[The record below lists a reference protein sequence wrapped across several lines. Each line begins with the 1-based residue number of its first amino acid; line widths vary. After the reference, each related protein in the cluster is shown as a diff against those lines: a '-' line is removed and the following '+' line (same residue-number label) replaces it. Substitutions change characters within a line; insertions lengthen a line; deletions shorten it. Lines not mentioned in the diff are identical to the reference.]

1 MQAHYDVTVIG
12 AGPAGATAAI
22 AFARRGATVLLAEAN
37 PKAASRFAGE
47 WMHPPGVRVLERLGL
62 LPLQAARGQEH
73 GRGFVV
79 FPDDGDTPVRLPYPD
94 GAVGFSFEHGSFVE
108 ELRVRAD
115 STPGIDYVPGARVVA
130 IEGDGVR
137 ILHATLGER
146 TVATGF
152 VVGAEGRARSVSRGH
167 LGLPDHSTPLSWMAG
182 VDLRGVT
189 LPFEGYGHV
198 ILGGPGPILLYPIGE
213 DRARACL
220 DIPLDRCPA
229 RRDTA
234 LLWRMFGPV
243 LPEGLVEPFREAL
256 QAKRVVW
263 TSTRFRPHA
272 HYGHGKVALIGD
284 AVGFSHPLTAVGL
297 TLGLDDAEVLAAS
310 RDIDH
315 YRRQRERPSYVA
327 ELLSNALYHVLS
339 REDATIE
346 PIRTAV
352 YRMWGDNEAE
362 RRRTMRILITEDY
375 RSASFAAAFLKVAAG
390 AFKHLIRSSPG
401 GEWWRQVPSI
411 AKVLSGP
418 GSLLQWPAALL
429 IPQMLRAAY
438 QSRSTPRTP
447 IPHIRLLT
455 GPEPPTQPAP
465 PTPRPSEF
473 DARIGLASAFGAL
486 ADLLQADP
494 ENTGDDPAADWPR
507 AVGAAKTRLQLPDGP
522 DLSNSLRAHRCRIEA
537 EVCGDTPGES
547 DDLGRLAELLLAL
560 TIEASHTPHAEGVI
574 AATSEILDL
583 QLPSGGFARHRTTGF
598 RWSRPLGRPAA
609 KEADLRT
616 TALCCRALADATRLV
631 SSTLAERA
639 PVALAQARTWLLG
652 RQTAAG
658 SWPGSDGQPSIDA
671 AVAGLEG
678 LVATG
683 ASPASRALRRVGLWL
698 RRRQDSTGFWLEEG
712 FDEGGASDH
721 ARTARVVRALIAA
734 RSAEVDAIERGV
746 NALLDPT
753 GWNRGAEP
761 PVRELCD
768 IAEGLAAFLEWSR
781 DLPEI
786 ARPEIAKPGVR
797 SFRVA
802 PLPSRS
808 LHA

>member
-1 MQAHYDVTVIG
+1 
-12 AGPAGATAAI
+12 
-22 AFARRGATVLLAEAN
+22 
-37 PKAASRFAGE
+37 
-47 WMHPPGVRVLERLGL
+47 
-62 LPLQAARGQEH
+62 
-73 GRGFVV
+73 V

-108 ELRVRAD
+108 ELRARAD

-130 IEGDGVR
+130 IEGDSVR
-137 ILHATLGER
+137 IRHHTLGEL

-152 VVGAEGRARSVSRGH
+152 VVGAEGRARSVSRGY

-182 VDLRGVT
+182 VDLRDVT

-213 DRARACL
+213 RRARACL

-243 LPEGLVEPFREAL
+243 LPESLVDPFREAL

-272 HYGHGKVALIGD
+272 DYGRGNVALIGD
-284 AVGFSHPLTAVGL
+284 AVGFSHPLTAAGL
-297 TLGLDDAEVLAAS
+297 TLGLDDAEVLATS
-310 RDIDH
+310 RDVEH

-339 REDATIE
+339 REDATLE

-390 AFKHLIRSSPG
+390 AFKHLFRSSPG
-401 GEWWRQVPSI
+401 GDWWRQVPSI
-411 AKVLSGP
+411 ARVLKGP
-418 GSLLQWPAALL
+418 GSLMQWPAALL
-429 IPQMLRAAY
+429 IPQMLRSAY

-447 IPHIRLLT
+447 IPHVRLLT
-455 GPEPPTQPAP
+455 GPERPTQLAV
-465 PTPRPSEF
+465 PTPRPSEL
-473 DARIGLASAFGAL
+473 DARVGLASAFGAL
-486 ADLLQADP
+486 ADLLQTDSRS
-494 ENTGDDPAADWPR
+494 TGDDPDADWPR
-507 AVGAAKTRLQLPDGP
+507 AVGAARTRLQLPDVP
-522 DLSNSLRAHRCRIEA
+522 DLSDSLRKHRCRIEA
-537 EVCGDTPGES
+537 EICSDLRGES
-547 DDLGRLAELLLAL
+547 DAPSHLAELLLAL
-560 TIEASHTPHAEGVI
+560 TIEASHTPHAAGVVV
-574 AATSEILDL
+574 ATTEILDL
-583 QLPSGGFARHRTTGF
+583 QLPSGGFACRRETGF
-598 RWSRPLGRPAA
+598 RWSRPLGRLP
-609 KEADLRT
+609 EAEANLRS

-639 PVALAQARTWLLG
+639 PVALARARTWILD
-652 RQTAAG
+652 RQAASG
-658 SWPGSDGQPSIDA
+658 SWPGPDGRPSVDA
-671 AVAGLEG
+671 AVAGIEA

-683 ASPASRALRRVGLWL
+683 ASPASRDLRRAGLWL
-698 RRRQDSTGFWLEEG
+698 RRRQDPSGLWWEESI
-712 FDEGGASDH
+712 DEGGASDH

-734 RSAEVDAIERGV
+734 RLAEVDAIERGV

-753 GWNRGAEP
+753 GWNRGADP
-761 PVRELCD
+761 SVRELCD
-768 IAEGLAAFLEWSR
+768 IAEGLAAFLEWSH

-786 ARPEIAKPGVR
+786 EKPAA
-797 SFRVA
+797 SSSHTA
-802 PLPSRS
+802 ALPSRS